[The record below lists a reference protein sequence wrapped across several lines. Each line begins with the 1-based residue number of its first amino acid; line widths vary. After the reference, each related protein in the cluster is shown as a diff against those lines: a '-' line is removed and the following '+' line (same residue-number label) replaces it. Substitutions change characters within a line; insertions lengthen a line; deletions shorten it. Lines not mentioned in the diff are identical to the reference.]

1 MRNFITIRNEK
12 ERKIFL
18 DYCEKHDVK
27 LLNETKPFR
36 NGRKVLPFQK
46 TGFQIFFGEY
56 FDYLTYSRG
65 TTYAQKHSDD
75 YNEVKFNDFF
85 KISNIM
91 ELE

>member
-18 DYCEKHDVK
+18 DYCKKHNIK
-27 LLNETKPFR
+27 LISGTEIFINMELFPMFK
-36 NGRKVLPFQK
+36 KA
-46 TGFQIFFGEY
+46 GFQIFFGEH
-56 FDYLTYSRG
+56 FDYLTYSTG
-65 TTYAQKHSDD
+65 TTKYNYG
-75 YNEVKFNDFF
+75 YNEMKFNDVF

>member
-27 LLNETKPFR
+27 LLNKARPFR
-36 NGRKVLPFQK
+36 NGRTFFPFQK
-46 TGFQIFFGEY
+46 TGFQIFFGER
-56 FDYLTYSRG
+56 FDYLTYSTG
-65 TTYAQKHSDD
+65 TTYAQKHSG
-75 YNEVKFNDFF
+75 YNEIKFNEVF
-85 KISNIM
+85 KVSNTL